1 LERLCHLETVGE
13 FGGQQ
18 CKQFAVCTY
27 VEWCL
32 THSCSQTCTQVFV
45 GLRQNVILEVVKLHP
60 SFAILVDDA
69 LQQLGFF
76 HRNHLEV
83 SRELV
88 LDLNLRNVALAV
100 SV

>member
-1 LERLCHLETVGE
+1 LERVCHLETVRE

-45 GLRQNVILEVVKLHP
+45 GLRQNVILEVVELHP
-60 SFAILVDDA
+60 AFAILVDDP
-69 LQQLGFF
+69 LEQFGFF
-76 HRNHLEV
+76 HCNHFEV
-83 SRELV
+83 RSEIV

-100 SV
+100 PV